1 LRDIPTF
8 IINFR
13 LPWGVLLFYFEI
25 ADRFLPFLKARYEA
39 DYDKS
44 QLPSF
49 DDMPPGDRTA
59 CRFILGDD
67 AHKNHTLK
75 IVPVVVEGPWIVKSV
90 VGKSS
95 ARD

>member
-1 LRDIPTF
+1 M
-8 IINFR
+8 
-13 LPWGVLLFYFEI
+13 LLFYFEI